1 MLHGKDFETY
11 IIPRPGSNGNVIL
24 GGYMQKGVGDG
35 STYSHETKSII
46 ERTSHL
52 DTKLHKPEKEVLAAF
67 AGMRPSRTGGAR
79 IERDSITVKG
89 QKKPLVHNYG
99 AGGTGYQ
106 AGYGMALDA
115 VQAAEDELKGLAVDA
130 TKAKL

>member
-1 MLHGKDFETY
+1 
-11 IIPRPGSNGNVIL
+11 
-24 GGYMQKGVGDG
+24 MQKGVGDG